1 MAATSE
7 QRSTVVGVFEDRH
20 QADSAIGDAAR
31 PGSGRTR
38 SRSRRTDPSAGPN
51 PTAPL

>member
-20 QADSAIGDAAR
+20 QADTAR
-31 PGSGRTR
+31 SWAGRASG
-38 SRSRRTDPSAGPN
+38 SAGQE
-51 PTAPL
+51 